1 MKHLE
6 NIFIWF
12 IEKYNRHRIS
22 IHAAQVAFFIM
33 ISFFPFLMFFITL
46 LKHTP
51 ISESVLL
58 AVIQELIPGSLS
70 SLVSGWLGES
80 YAASGTVLSIT
91 VISALW
97 AGSKGFSSIAY
108 ELEDIYE
115 REERRSYI
123 SRRLHSILETILFT
137 VMITISLIL
146 LVYGNQLIQLF
157 KRYVPFVEN
166 LSLLLF
172 LFRSALSL
180 LLFVVYFTFLYY
192 FIPKQHSTI
201 RAEIPGS
208 ILAAFLWI
216 TFSYLYSFY
225 VDTWGSLTSI
235 YGSLTSIVLL
245 MLWLYFCIT
254 FIFLGVLL
262 NNYLQ
267 THKKMHLLRDLK
279 DLRAIVSEF
288 LKNKI

>member
-97 AGSKGFSSIAY
+97 AGSKGFSSITY

-254 FIFLGVLL
+254 FIFLGALL

>member
-115 REERRSYI
+115 REERRSYV

-254 FIFLGVLL
+254 FIFLGALL